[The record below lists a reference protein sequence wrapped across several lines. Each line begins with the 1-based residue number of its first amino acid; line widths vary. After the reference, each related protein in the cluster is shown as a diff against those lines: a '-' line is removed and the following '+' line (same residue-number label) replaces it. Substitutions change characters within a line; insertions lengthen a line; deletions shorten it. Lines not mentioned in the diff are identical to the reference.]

1 MMLRVFILVG
11 LSAIIYSI
19 SNNIPF
25 TLGFIISMLI
35 MNWLARKFWKPEDD
49 DEGEFEEQE

>member
-1 MMLRVFILVG
+1 MLRVFILVG